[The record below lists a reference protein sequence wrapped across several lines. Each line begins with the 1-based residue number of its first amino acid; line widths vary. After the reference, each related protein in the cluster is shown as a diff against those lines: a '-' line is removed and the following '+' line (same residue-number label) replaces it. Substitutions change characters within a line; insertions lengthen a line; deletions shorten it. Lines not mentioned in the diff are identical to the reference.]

1 MSDQAAPTVDV
12 IRAKAK
18 ADANKGLEQLITIIQ
33 VLTQGNSALKE
44 VNDKAKSIASH
55 TKECVATLAKKHKKQ
70 SKSSSEN
77 LTKPCA
83 VLPAFAV
90 YVKSMRDAKLLGKIE
105 KGSPVAAALDSII
118 EGNVSSLLVSTL
130 LISCDNYHQPKEEGV
145 TFRVT
150 PLMTQHLNEVIE
162 HVEDERQSIHDEDVA
177 NEVSDPRG
185 VFSRDNYSSAMNN
198 VIASHIRV
206 KGGVV
211 PDGENLSSN
220 LSALQ
225 AHLKALNASLRS
237 KRG

>member
-1 MSDQAAPTVDV
+1 MSDQAAPTVDA

-18 ADANKGLEQLITIIQ
+18 ADANKGLEQLVTLIH
-33 VLTQGNSALKE
+33 VLTQGNTALKE
-44 VNDKAKSIASH
+44 VNDKAKAIASH

-83 VLPAFAV
+83 VLPSFSV
-90 YVKSMRDAKLLGKIE
+90 YVKAMRDAKLLGKIE

-118 EGNVSSLLVSTL
+118 DENVSSLLVSTL

-150 PLMTQHLNEVIE
+150 SLMAQHLEEVLAS
-162 HVEDERQSIHDEDVA
+162 VEEERQALHDEDVA
-177 NEVSDPRG
+177 AGVTDPRG

-206 KGGVV
+206 KGGPV
-211 PDGENLSSN
+211 PDNEALSPN